1 MTNILKSFFVLR
13 KFLFAHK
20 SNKNRCNNMYTKAA
34 SKELEKQ
41 LILKIKS
48 EDYTKNHLQHYHFNI
63 DNQLY
68 IFGIAEIYHLIDKA
82 NATKFDFS

>member
-13 KFLFAHK
+13 KFLLVHK
-20 SNKNRCNNMYTKAA
+20 SNKNRCDTLYTKAA
-34 SKELEKQ
+34 KKEFKKQ

-68 IFGIAEIYHLIDKA
+68 IFGIAEIYHLIDEA
-82 NATKFDFS
+82 DRIKFDFS